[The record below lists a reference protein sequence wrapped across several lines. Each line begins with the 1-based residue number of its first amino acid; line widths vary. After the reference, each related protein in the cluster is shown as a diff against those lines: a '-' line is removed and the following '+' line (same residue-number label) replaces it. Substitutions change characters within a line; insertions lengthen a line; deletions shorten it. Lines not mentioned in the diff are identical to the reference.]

1 MVCLVLCWKQY
12 SGICKQRIK
21 LTEKV
26 IIEALTFDDVLL
38 VPAHSEVLPRE
49 VDLKSKITRNLT
61 LSLPLVSAAMD
72 TVTGADMAIQM
83 AKLGGIGILHRN
95 QSIDEQGTEVDK
107 VKRAESTIIKDPVT
121 IESSRT
127 VGDTLQ
133 LIKSKDI
140 SGFPVVED
148 GQIRGIVTYRDLWN
162 VEDKSIVISE
172 VMTSG
177 EDLITAPYNTS
188 FEEALKILADNRI
201 EKLPLVDN
209 SNNLKGLLTV
219 KDIEKSR
226 RFPNASKD
234 SQGRLRVGAA
244 IGVAKDSMERAER
257 LINSQ
262 IDVLV
267 IDSAHGHSKGVMD
280 LLKRVKKSYPE
291 QEVVAGNV
299 VTKEGTEDLINH
311 GADAV
316 KVGIGPGASCTTRV
330 VTGVGMPQLTAIMNC
345 QKAAKKMNVPI
356 IADGGIRFSGDI
368 AKALAAGASTVM
380 MGSVLAGMEE
390 SPGEMILLDG
400 RWFKNYRGMGSIGA
414 MQSGGSDRYFQEDE
428 EKAKLAPEGIEG
440 RVPYRGSV
448 RESIHQFV
456 GGIRAAMGYCGAPN
470 IASLQKNAQFA
481 KITLSGMK
489 ESHPHDLIISREAPN
504 YQSHGQV

>member
-1 MVCLVLCWKQY
+1 MQIEK
-12 SGICKQRIK
+12 IK
-21 LTEKV
+21 LTEK
-26 IIEALTFDDVLL
+26 IIFEALTFDDVLL

-95 QSIDEQGTEVDK
+95 QSIDEQVTEVDK

-121 IESSRT
+121 IESSKT
-127 VGDTLQ
+127 VGDALK
-133 LIKSKDI
+133 LIKSKGI

-148 GQIRGIVTYRDLWN
+148 GQVRGIVTYRDLWN

-177 EDLITAPYNTS
+177 ENLITAPYDTS

-226 RFPNASKD
+226 KYPNASKD

-244 IGVAKDSMERAER
+244 IGVAKDSIERAER

-280 LLKRVKKSYPE
+280 LLKRVKKMYPE

-299 VTKEGTEDLINH
+299 VTGEGTKELIKH

-345 QKAAKKMNVPI
+345 HKAAKEMNVPI
-356 IADGGIRFSGDI
+356 IADGGIRYSGDI

-400 RWFKNYRGMGSIGA
+400 RWFKNYRGMGSISA
-414 MQSGGSDRYFQEDE
+414 MQKGGSDRYFQEDE
-428 EKAKLAPEGIEG
+428 ESTKLVPEGIEG

-470 IASLQKNAQFA
+470 IESLQENAQFV
-481 KITLSGMK
+481 KITLSGIK

>member
-1 MVCLVLCWKQY
+1 MA
-12 SGICKQRIK
+12 
-21 LTEKV
+21 EK
-26 IIEALTFDDVLL
+26 IIFDALTFDDVLL

-49 VDLKSKITRNLT
+49 VNLKSKITRNLT

-72 TVTGADMAIQM
+72 TVTGAEMAIQM
-83 AKLGGIGILHRN
+83 AIMGGIGILHRN
-95 QSIDEQGTEVDK
+95 QSIEEQAAEVDK

-121 IESSRT
+121 IESSKS
-127 VGDTLQ
+127 VGDALQ
-133 LIKSKDI
+133 LIKVKGI

-148 GQIRGIVTYRDLWN
+148 GYIRGIVTYRDLWN
-162 VEDKSIVISE
+162 VEDNSTTISD

-177 EDLITAPYNTS
+177 KDLITAPFDTS

-201 EKLPLVDN
+201 EKLPLVDK
-209 SNNLKGLLTV
+209 SQNLKGLLTV

-226 RFPNASKD
+226 KFPNASKD

-244 IGVAKDSMERAER
+244 IGVAKDSMERAEG
-257 LINSQ
+257 LIKSQ

-267 IDSAHGHSKGVMD
+267 IDSAHGHSKGVLEIVSD
-280 LLKRVKKSYPE
+280 IKKSYPE
-291 QEVVAGNV
+291 QEVIAGNV
-299 VTKEGTEDLINH
+299 VTEEGTNALIEN

-316 KVGIGPGASCTTRV
+316 KVGIGPGASCTTRI
-330 VTGVGMPQLTAIMNC
+330 VTGVGMPQLTAVMNC
-345 QKAAKKMNVPI
+345 WKAAKEKDIPI
-356 IADGGIRFSGDI
+356 IADGGIRYSGDI

-414 MQSGGSDRYFQEDE
+414 MQRGGSDRYFQEDE
-428 EKAKLAPEGIEG
+428 EKTKLVPEGIEG

-456 GGIRAAMGYCGAPN
+456 GGVRAAMGYCGAPD
-470 IASLQKNAQFA
+470 IKSLQESARFA
-481 KITLSGMK
+481 KITASGMK

-504 YQSHGQV
+504 YQSLGKV

>member
-1 MVCLVLCWKQY
+1 M
-12 SGICKQRIK
+12 
-21 LTEKV
+21 TEKV
-26 IIEALTFDDVLL
+26 IFEALTFDDVLL
-38 VPAHSEVLPRE
+38 IPAHSEVLPKE
-49 VDLKSKITRNLT
+49 VDLRSKITRNLT

-95 QSIDEQGTEVDK
+95 QSIDEQATEVDK

-133 LIKSKDI
+133 LIKSKGI

-148 GQIRGIVTYRDLWN
+148 GYIRGIVTYRDLWN

-177 EDLITAPYNTS
+177 EDLITAPYDTS
-188 FEEALKILADNRI
+188 FEDALKILADNRI

-262 IDVLV
+262 IDLLV
-267 IDSAHGHSKGVMD
+267 IDSAHGHSKGVME

-299 VTKEGTEDLINH
+299 VTEEGTEELINH

-356 IADGGIRFSGDI
+356 IADGGIRYSGDI

-414 MQSGGSDRYFQEDE
+414 MQKGGSDRYFQEDE
-428 EKAKLAPEGIEG
+428 EKAKLVPEGIEG

-470 IASLQKNAQFA
+470 IESLQKNAQFA

>member
-1 MVCLVLCWKQY
+1 M
-12 SGICKQRIK
+12 
-21 LTEKV
+21 TEK
-26 IIEALTFDDVLL
+26 IIFEALTFDDVLL

-95 QSIDEQGTEVDK
+95 QSIEEQVIEVDK

-121 IESSRT
+121 IESSKT

-133 LIKSKDI
+133 LIKSKGI

-148 GQIRGIVTYRDLWN
+148 GQVRGIVTYRDLWN

-177 EDLITAPYNTS
+177 ENLITAPYDTS

-226 RFPNASKD
+226 KYPNASKD

-244 IGVAKDSMERAER
+244 IGVAKDSIERAER

-280 LLKRVKKSYPE
+280 LLKKVKKMYPE

-299 VTKEGTEDLINH
+299 VTGEGTKELIKH

-345 QKAAKKMNVPI
+345 HKAAKEMNVPI
-356 IADGGIRFSGDI
+356 IADGGIRYSGDI

-400 RWFKNYRGMGSIGA
+400 RWFKNYRGMGSISA
-414 MQSGGSDRYFQEDE
+414 MQKGGSDRYFQEDE
-428 EKAKLAPEGIEG
+428 ESTKLVPEGIEG

-470 IASLQKNAQFA
+470 IESLQENAQFV
-481 KITLSGMK
+481 KITLSGIK

-504 YQSHGQV
+504 YQSHGQI